1 MRDDVE
7 QVLKPTGNTLRHLAA
22 LGHLRREP
30 GFSCRELGC
39 PAGITVQSAQV
50 AVRRL
55 EERGA
60 VERRTDAGRGRTA
73 EFHIT
78 EDGMRL
84 LAAGRDPYAAADAGL
99 QGALGPDACRHLA
112 GLLLQALSARAS
124 CPPRTVRR
132 RAVHR
137 AAPRRYGIEYHLELD
152 TEESAMDSRT
162 IVLNRSDPRFRPRV
176 RRVADAGTAAEPLR
190 RAGSPRRRTP
200 RCGTR

>member
-7 QVLKPTGNTLRHLAA
+7 QALKPTGYTLRHLAA

-30 GFSCRELGC
+30 GFSCRELGR

-60 VERRTDAGRGRTA
+60 VERRTEAGRGRTT
-73 EFHIT
+73 ELHIT

-112 GLLLQALSARAS
+112 GLLLQALSARAG
-124 CPPRTVRR
+124 CPPTHGSAASRPPR
-132 RAVHR
+132 RAETL
-137 AAPRRYGIEYHLELD
+137 RY
-152 TEESAMDSRT
+152 
-162 IVLNRSDPRFRPRV
+162 RV
-176 RRVADAGTAAEPLR
+176 PF
-190 RAGSPRRRTP
+190 
-200 RCGTR
+200 GTRYRGVCHG